1 MKRFSLLLMLA
12 GLIGALVL
20 GSTVVQAS
28 EERLALKGY
37 DTVAYFTEKRPM
49 MGDPKY
55 QHEWDGAIY
64 RFASAKHLDMF
75 KADPD
80 RYLPQHRNFCSASL
94 ARGEQVTPDP
104 NYWIVHEGRL
114 YLFGGPKGPDRLL
127 ADPEGLKARANAN
140 FQKFSRSSAG
150 ARQ

>member
-55 QHEWDGAIY
+55 QHEFDGALY
-64 RFASAKHLDMF
+64 RFASAKHLEMF

-80 RYLPQHRNFCSASL
+80 RYLPQHRNFCTAALS
-94 ARGEQVTPDP
+94 RGEIVIPDP
-104 NYWIVHEGRL
+104 NNWIVHEDRL
-114 YLFGGPKGPDRLL
+114 YLFGKSIGPGRLL
-127 ADPEGLKARANAN
+127 ADAEGMKARADAN
-140 FQKFSRSSAG
+140 FAKLSNTAKR

>member
-55 QHEWDGAIY
+55 QHEFDGALY
-64 RFASAKHLDMF
+64 RFASAKHLEMF

-80 RYLPQHRNFCSASL
+80 RYLPQHRNLCTASL
-94 ARGEQVTPDP
+94 SRGEQVLPDP
-104 NYWIVHEGRL
+104 NHWIIHEGRL
-114 YLFGGPKGPDRLL
+114 YLFGGPKGPSLL
-127 ADPEGLKARANAN
+127 LTDADGMKARANAN
-140 FQKFSRSSAG
+140 FQKFWKSPAG
-150 ARQ
+150 SQR